1 MKQSSTQRVRV
12 PFKMCLVLSLTIFSM
27 MFSMTSSAH
36 NVRYF
41 NPPCFAQGSNI
52 TVPVWIANSSAT
64 SRYHWQYRVPGGA
77 WTWLSNGNNTI
88 NGRIFSVANA
98 NITSTISVHS
108 NATGALLNPTLAI
121 NNVGTPTNPTASY
134 TTQLDNIEVRVIMT
148 DGLDPQTNPYP
159 GTPAWGGEEFANPFE
174 AKYIRLISRPNVST
188 PCYSNCSGNV
198 LVINPANTNPPIE
211 EYFGG
216 FEIGVGTGTE
226 NFSTP
231 GVNGVTTKAATD
243 LTQWTTGAFTS
254 RYRVINNPDSVNSGL
269 NAIAPHSGRFM
280 MIANVNSNATRIWQR
295 TITTTGTNVYNGQ
308 VTFKAW
314 FSKINAGT
322 NPCMTMEV
330 KGATTQAGA
339 VAAITGGSTSTTI
352 TGTSGNWVQ
361 ISVTVTL
368 PLSTL
373 KKLEFSIHSCSG
385 ASAVNVAVD
394 DICLIEPAAGPLPVV
409 LTGLKGAYSNGVAKL
424 TWGTEQE
431 SNSSHFEIE
440 RSNDGN
446 NFTMLGKVA
455 AAGNSSKAV
464 AYNFNDVKVNAG
476 TNYYR
481 LRMVDK
487 DGRFEYSNIVALN
500 VNIKGFF
507 VTSIYPSPF
516 ADKVSVS
523 ISSENAATGTVRLMD
538 NTGKV
543 LARQNSQIRKGITTI
558 SLDNLGSLA
567 KGFYI
572 IEVQSGETVVTQK
585 LMK

>member
-1 MKQSSTQRVRV
+1 MKQSSTQRVRA
-12 PFKMCLVLSLTIFSM
+12 PFKMCLALSLTFLIMVS
-27 MFSMTSSAH
+27 SMTSSAH
-36 NVRYF
+36 KVRYY
-41 NPPCFAQGSNI
+41 NPPCFTQGTAV
-52 TVPVWIANSSAT
+52 TVNVWVANAGAAT
-64 SRYHWQYRVPGGA
+64 WYHWQYRISGGA
-77 WTWLSNGNNTI
+77 WTWLANGNNTI
-88 NGRIFSVANA
+88 NGRTFSMANA
-98 NITSTISVHS
+98 SFNNSTSNNSS
-108 NATGALLNPTLAI
+108 AAGALLTPALTI
-121 NNVGTPTNPTASY
+121 SNVGSPAY
-134 TTQLDNIEVRVIMT
+134 TTQLDNVELRIIMT
-148 DGLDPQTNPYP
+148 DALDPQTNPYP
-159 GTPAWGGEEFANPFE
+159 GTSAWGGEEFANPYE
-174 AKYIRLISRPNVST
+174 AKYIRLISKPANEN
-188 PCYSNCSGNV
+188 CYSNCTGNA
-198 LVINPANTNPPIE
+198 LVTNPANPTPAIT
-211 EYFGG
+211 EYYGG
-216 FEIGVGTGTE
+216 FELGTGVGTE

-231 GVNGVTTKAATD
+231 GANGVTTKAATD
-243 LTQWTTGAFTS
+243 FTQWTTGTFNNGQ
-254 RYRVINNPDSVNSGL
+254 YRVINNPDSVSATL
-269 NAIAPHSGRFM
+269 NAIAPHSGRYM
-280 MIANVNSNATRIWQR
+280 MIASANSATSRIWQR
-295 TITTTGTNVYNGQ
+295 TITTNGTLVYNGQ

-314 FSKINAGT
+314 FSKIDAGT
-322 NPCMTMEV
+322 NPCITVEV
-330 KGATTQAGA
+330 KGATTLAGTP
-339 VAAITGGSTSTTI
+339 AAIAGGSTTTTV

-373 KKLEFSIHSCSG
+373 KKLEFSIHSCN
-385 ASAVNVAVD
+385 ASAVKVAVD

-409 LTGLKGAYSNGVAKL
+409 LTGLKGAYSNGVSKL

-440 RSNDGN
+440 RSSDGS
-446 NFTMLGKVA
+446 NFTLLGKVA
-455 AAGNSSKAV
+455 AAGNSSKTIT
-464 AYNFNDVKVNAG
+464 YNFNDVKVNAG

-507 VTSIYPSPF
+507 VTGIYPSPF
-516 ADKVSVS
+516 SDKVSVS

-543 LARQNSQIRKGITTI
+543 LARQNTQIRKGITTI